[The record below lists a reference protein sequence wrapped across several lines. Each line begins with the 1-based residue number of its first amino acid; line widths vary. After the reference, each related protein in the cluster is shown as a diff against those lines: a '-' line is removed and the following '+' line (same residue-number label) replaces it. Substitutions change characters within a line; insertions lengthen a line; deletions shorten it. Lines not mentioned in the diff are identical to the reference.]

1 MQAQRGALRASLLAP
16 ASARALC
23 RAPSAPLLPP
33 AYARR
38 LAVRLCRPAAA
49 ARSTAPSGGG
59 RPDRAASAASAPPTQ
74 PPDSG
79 WRTFWTAVDASAW
92 LGTVGASVAFV
103 LTQEAMLVAA
113 PIALPL
119 LALYASR
126 QRERLVAADESA
138 RQLARLEELL
148 LDMQAETAD
157 EVAAEVG
164 AEVQDLLKAAVAAAA
179 QRGGAANGE
188 VAQLVRAL
196 EAKLS
201 AVEGSVLSAGG
212 YWVLDGEWAGLC
224 GGSALFRHPSHPA
237 RLPGSPHPWLLTA
250 CLLSRHAGTTTRD
263 ALAQSAERQ
272 GQLANSVMSRLQ
284 VGVLEQTAYQLWRA
298 AGLAAAACPTGE
310 SDSSGWCAN
319 DVAWQHSHT

>member
-38 LAVRLCRPAAA
+38 PAVRLCRSAAA
-49 ARSTAPSGGG
+49 TRSTAPSGGG
-59 RPDRAASAASAPPTQ
+59 RPDHAASAASTPPAQT
-74 PPDSG
+74 PGSG

-179 QRGGAANGE
+179 QRGGATNGE

-212 YWVLDGEWAGLC
+212 CWMLDGEWT
-224 GGSALFRHPSHPA
+224 GSV
-237 RLPGSPHPWLLTA
+237 
-250 CLLSRHAGTTTRD
+250 
-263 ALAQSAERQ
+263 E
-272 GQLANSVMSRLQ
+272 
-284 VGVLEQTAYQLWRA
+284 
-298 AGLAAAACPTGE
+298 
-310 SDSSGWCAN
+310 
-319 DVAWQHSHT
+319 